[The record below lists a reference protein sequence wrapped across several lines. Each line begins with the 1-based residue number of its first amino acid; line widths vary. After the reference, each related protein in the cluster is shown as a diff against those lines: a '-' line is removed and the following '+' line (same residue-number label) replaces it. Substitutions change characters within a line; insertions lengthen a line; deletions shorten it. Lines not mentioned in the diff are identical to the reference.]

1 VLISSGVWEHCIA
14 LVSRNLPEK
23 NSSMRMM
30 KAAVLR
36 DFQKGIQIEEIPV
49 PIPKPNQVLV
59 RILASGLCQ
68 TDLHAIKG
76 TWEKKPLLPLIPGH
90 EGAGVVESVGAKVS
104 GILPGQKVLIPWVGR
119 TCHTCHSCESGF
131 ENLCEK
137 QMNTGYVLPGTHAEY
152 AVADYRHV
160 ILIPEEMDSVQ
171 AAPLACAGIT
181 AYQAIQTAANLRKDA
196 VLITGV
202 GGVGHL
208 AVQYAKNVFSK
219 VYALDTSEAH
229 IKMAADL
236 GAESYDVNE
245 WSHMEVRSM
254 VDAAIVCVGNAH
266 ALQESFRAVRNGG
279 TLVVLGLGKES
290 LLTLP
295 WFETVTRAV
304 KVIGSYVGPMASLQK
319 VIQLHQ
325 NKNVRVNTQVMRL
338 NEITDALDI
347 LATGKNQSAR
357 MVLVPSGS

>member
-1 VLISSGVWEHCIA
+1 MLISSGVWEHCIA

-254 VDAAIVCVGNAH
+254 VDAAIVCVGNAQ

>member
-254 VDAAIVCVGNAH
+254 VDAAIVCVGNAQ

>member
-254 VDAAIVCVGNAH
+254 VDAAIVCVGNAQ

-338 NEITDALDI
+338 DEITDALDI
-347 LATGKNQSAR
+347 LAAGKNQSAR

>member
-1 VLISSGVWEHCIA
+1 
-14 LVSRNLPEK
+14 
-23 NSSMRMM
+23 
-30 KAAVLR
+30 
-36 DFQKGIQIEEIPV
+36 
-49 PIPKPNQVLV
+49 
-59 RILASGLCQ
+59 
-68 TDLHAIKG
+68 
-76 TWEKKPLLPLIPGH
+76 
-90 EGAGVVESVGAKVS
+90 
-104 GILPGQKVLIPWVGR
+104 
-119 TCHTCHSCESGF
+119 
-131 ENLCEK
+131 
-137 QMNTGYVLPGTHAEY
+137 MNTGYVLPGTHAEY
-152 AVADYRHV
+152 TVADYRHLV
-160 ILIPEEMDSVQ
+160 LFPEEMDSVQ
-171 AAPLACAGIT
+171 AAPLACAGLT
-181 AYQAIQTAANLRKDA
+181 AYQAIQTAANARKNA

-254 VDAAIVCVGNAH
+254 VDAAIVCVGNAQ

>member
-1 VLISSGVWEHCIA
+1 
-14 LVSRNLPEK
+14 
-23 NSSMRMM
+23 MRMM

-254 VDAAIVCVGNAH
+254 VDAAIVCVGNAQ

>member
-1 VLISSGVWEHCIA
+1 MLISSGVWEHCIA

-254 VDAAIVCVGNAH
+254 VDAAIVCVGNAQ

-338 NEITDALDI
+338 DEITDALDI
-347 LATGKNQSAR
+347 LAAGKNQSAR

>member
-1 VLISSGVWEHCIA
+1 
-14 LVSRNLPEK
+14 
-23 NSSMRMM
+23 MM

-171 AAPLACAGIT
+171 AAPLACAGLT
-181 AYQAIQTAANLRKDA
+181 AYQAIQTVANSRKDA

-254 VDAAIVCVGNAH
+254 VDAAIVCVGNAQ

-338 NEITDALDI
+338 DEITDALDI
-347 LATGKNQSAR
+347 LAAGKNQSAR

>member
-1 VLISSGVWEHCIA
+1 
-14 LVSRNLPEK
+14 
-23 NSSMRMM
+23 
-30 KAAVLR
+30 
-36 DFQKGIQIEEIPV
+36 
-49 PIPKPNQVLV
+49 
-59 RILASGLCQ
+59 
-68 TDLHAIKG
+68 
-76 TWEKKPLLPLIPGH
+76 
-90 EGAGVVESVGAKVS
+90 
-104 GILPGQKVLIPWVGR
+104 
-119 TCHTCHSCESGF
+119 
-131 ENLCEK
+131 
-137 QMNTGYVLPGTHAEY
+137 
-152 AVADYRHV
+152 V

-181 AYQAIQTAANLRKDA
+181 AYQAIQTAANSRKDA

-254 VDAAIVCVGNAH
+254 VDAAIVCVGNAQ

>member
-1 VLISSGVWEHCIA
+1 
-14 LVSRNLPEK
+14 
-23 NSSMRMM
+23 
-30 KAAVLR
+30 
-36 DFQKGIQIEEIPV
+36 
-49 PIPKPNQVLV
+49 
-59 RILASGLCQ
+59 
-68 TDLHAIKG
+68 
-76 TWEKKPLLPLIPGH
+76 
-90 EGAGVVESVGAKVS
+90 
-104 GILPGQKVLIPWVGR
+104 
-119 TCHTCHSCESGF
+119 
-131 ENLCEK
+131 
-137 QMNTGYVLPGTHAEY
+137 
-152 AVADYRHV
+152 
-160 ILIPEEMDSVQ
+160 
-171 AAPLACAGIT
+171 
-181 AYQAIQTAANLRKDA
+181 
-196 VLITGV
+196 
-202 GGVGHL
+202 
-208 AVQYAKNVFSK
+208 

-229 IKMAADL
+229 IKMAVDL

-338 NEITDALDI
+338 DEITDALDI
-347 LATGKNQSAR
+347 LAAGKNQSAR

>member
-1 VLISSGVWEHCIA
+1 MLISSGVWERCIA

-36 DFQKGIQIEEIPV
+36 NFQTGIQIEEIPV

-68 TDLHAIKG
+68 TDLHAVRG

-119 TCHTCHSCESGF
+119 TCHACHSCESGF

-152 AVADYRHV
+152 TVADYRHLV
-160 ILIPEEMDSVQ
+160 LFPEEMDPVQ
-171 AAPLACAGIT
+171 AAPLACAGLT
-181 AYQAIQTAANLRKDA
+181 AYQAIQTVANARKDS

-236 GAESYDVNE
+236 GAESYDINQ
-245 WSHMEVRSM
+245 WRDKEVRSL
-254 VDAAIVCVGNAH
+254 VDAAIVCVGNSQ

-290 LLTLP
+290 LLSLP

-304 KVIGSYVGPMASLQK
+304 KVIGSYVGPRDSLRK
-319 VIQLHQ
+319 VIQIHH
-325 NKNVRVNTQVMRL
+325 NEKIKVNTQVMRL
-338 NEITDALDI
+338 DEITDALDI
-347 LATGKNQSAR
+347 LAAGKNQSAR

>member
-1 VLISSGVWEHCIA
+1 MLISSGVWEHCIA

-171 AAPLACAGIT
+171 AAPLACAGLT
-181 AYQAIQTAANLRKDA
+181 AYQAIQTAANARKNA

-254 VDAAIVCVGNAH
+254 VDAAIVCVGNAQ

>member
-1 VLISSGVWEHCIA
+1 MLISSGVWEHCIA

-181 AYQAIQTAANLRKDA
+181 AYQAIQTAANARKNA

-254 VDAAIVCVGNAH
+254 VDAAIVCVGNAQ

-325 NKNVRVNTQVMRL
+325 NNNVRVNTQVMRL
-338 NEITDALDI
+338 DEITDALDI
-347 LATGKNQSAR
+347 LAAGKNQSAR
-357 MVLVPSGS
+357 MVLVP